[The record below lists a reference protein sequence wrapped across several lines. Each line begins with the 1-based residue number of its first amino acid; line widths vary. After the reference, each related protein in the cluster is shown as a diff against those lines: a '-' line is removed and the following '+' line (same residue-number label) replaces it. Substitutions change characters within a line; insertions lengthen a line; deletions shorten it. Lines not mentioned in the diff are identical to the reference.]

1 MTTFLSAD
9 DLRQRVTELVALHR
23 SRCAEECT
31 TLTVSFGPL
40 VWHAA
45 DVLAVDLPMAAWEA
59 GKAAGYATVI
69 IE

>member
-1 MTTFLSAD
+1 MTMLSAA

-23 SRCAEECT
+23 ARCPEQCE

-45 DVLAVDLPMAAWEA
+45 DVLAVDLPLAAWEA
-59 GKAAGYATVI
+59 GKAAGYKTVI